1 MHIDLQMK
9 LLEMKMSDSFNA
21 SGQKELHVVKM
32 GEFKLKMTSSTTIYG
47 TLVQCIST
55 DIVHSIFD
63 NTVST
68 IKASMKLTT
77 TINCSASLKS

>member
-1 MHIDLQMK
+1 MQ

-21 SGQKELHVVKM
+21 SWQKELVKM
-32 GEFKLKMTSSTTIYG
+32 EEFKLKMTSSSTIYG

-55 DIVHSIFD
+55 DIVHSIID
-63 NTVST
+63 NKAST

>member
-1 MHIDLQMK
+1 MQ

-21 SGQKELHVVKM
+21 SWQKELVKM
-32 GEFKLKMTSSTTIYG
+32 EEFKLKMTSSSTIYG

-55 DIVHSIFD
+55 DIVHSIID
-63 NTVST
+63 NKVST

>member
-1 MHIDLQMK
+1 MQ

-21 SGQKELHVVKM
+21 SWQKELVKM
-32 GEFKLKMTSSTTIYG
+32 EEFKLKMTSSSTIYG
-47 TLVQCIST
+47 TLAQCIST
-55 DIVHSIFD
+55 DIVHSIID

-68 IKASMKLTT
+68 IKASMELTT